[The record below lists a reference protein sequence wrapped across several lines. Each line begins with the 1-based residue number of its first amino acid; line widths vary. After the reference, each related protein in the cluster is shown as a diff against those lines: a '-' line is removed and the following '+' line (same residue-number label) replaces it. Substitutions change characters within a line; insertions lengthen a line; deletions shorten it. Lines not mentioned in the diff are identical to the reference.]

1 MAKETIGGE
10 VRRSSR
16 RAKTGGDREREMST
30 WRNSIIGAGMQLFR
44 VSGAHRL
51 AEPFTQGLGAI
62 LMLHRVTPAAPRV
75 YDPNRGLEISAG
87 FLDALLG
94 HLRRCGRRILSFDAA
109 LAELRAPRRD
119 VPPFVVLTFDDGYR
133 DLLEHALPVLERH
146 AAPFTA
152 YVTAGFAEGAARM
165 WWVELEE
172 AIRRLEHVEALVDG
186 APFSAPSATQ
196 TQKAKAFEAIYW
208 RLRGASE
215 EELLRVTL
223 LLCET
228 AGVAPRDLTRDL
240 CLDWD
245 GLAQLARCEL
255 ATIGAHSVTHPRL
268 AKLGAGAARREMEE
282 SRAAILARLGVE
294 ARHFCYPVGDPT
306 SAGAREFALAREL
319 GFASA
324 VTTRPGVLFAEHR
337 DHLCALPRL
346 SINGRHQ
353 SLAAVDILLSGV
365 PFALVNRGRRVR
377 AA

>member
-1 MAKETIGGE
+1 MRAEKGGK
-10 VRRSSR
+10 RG
-16 RAKTGGDREREMST
+16 RAMST
-30 WRNSIIGAGMQLFR
+30 WRRTIIGAGMRLFR

-62 LMLHRVTPAAPRV
+62 LMLHRVTPDAPRV
-75 YDPNRGLEISAG
+75 YDPNRGLEISTG

-94 HLRRCGRRILSFDAA
+94 HLRRGGRRILSIDAA

-119 VPPFVVLTFDDGYR
+119 AAPFVVLTFDDGYE
-133 DLLEHALPVLERH
+133 DLVHHALPVLERH

-152 YVTAGFAEGAARM
+152 YVTSGYAEGSARL

-172 AIRRLEHVEALVDG
+172 AIRRLDQVEILVDG
-186 APFSAPSATQ
+186 APFSAPAATQ
-196 TQKAKAFEAIYW
+196 AQKAKAFESIYW

-223 LLCET
+223 LLCEK
-228 AGVAPRDLTRDL
+228 AGIAPFELTRDL

-245 GLAQLARCEL
+245 GLARLARCEL

-268 AKLGAGAARREMEE
+268 AKLDAAAARREMAQ
-282 SRAAILARLGVE
+282 SREAIFARLGVE

-306 SAGAREFALAREL
+306 SAGPREFALAREL

-324 VTTRPGVLFAEHR
+324 VTTRPGVVFAEHR

-346 SINGRHQ
+346 SINGHHQ
-353 SLAAVDILLSGV
+353 SLAAVDILLGGV
-365 PFALVNRGRRVR
+365 PFALVNRGRKVR